1 MNSSLSICVLCMISC
16 ICQDLGSQVIDCS
29 AVQPPMGNPPLK
41 KSCRNNMIRG
51 KGLMISF
58 LLLFQKYHPPFF
70 FPLSLFFN
78 DLMKKSKLSS
88 STCSRISCLSERK
101 LQPEEIWHL
110 KDISTVYVG
119 DENGHTSQN
128 EEAKSSIVHL
138 LFHLYNFF
146 L

>member
-1 MNSSLSICVLCMISC
+1 
-16 ICQDLGSQVIDCS
+16 
-29 AVQPPMGNPPLK
+29 
-41 KSCRNNMIRG
+41 
-51 KGLMISF
+51 MISF

-70 FPLSLFFN
+70 SLSLFFFFN

-88 STCSRISCLSERK
+88 SPCSRISCLSERK